1 MGLLLASGVALILF
15 GLIGSGLLI
24 ALALYASALFAMGFF
39 TPVPTG
45 SIMAVTVWGSTANW
59 SLTALPLFIWMGEI
73 LFHTRLSENMFRGLS
88 PWMMALP
95 GRLAHVNIVGC
106 GIFAAASGSSSATAA
121 TIGRITVPELRRRGY
136 GDALTIGS
144 LCGAG
149 TLGLLIPPSIMLI
162 VYGIAAQVSI
172 VRLFMAGIV
181 PGIILIFGMMA
192 AVALWSVVS
201 PNAVPPREKT
211 GDLLWKIR
219 ETRHLFPLVVL
230 ILLVI
235 GSIYTGFATA
245 SEAAVIGVIG
255 SLLLSAFSGTLTWE
269 AFTSS
274 ALSAVRTTCM
284 IGFILA
290 AAAFL
295 SSAMTLTGLPK
306 TLAAT
311 ITAYGFGPYM
321 LILVLTLL
329 YIAMGCILDGVSMV
343 VLTTSIVLPL
353 VEAAG
358 FNLVWFGVYI
368 IIVIEIAQITPPVGL
383 NLYVLQGLTG
393 RNIGFIS
400 KATLPFLF
408 VMILI
413 VALITVVPEI
423 VTFLPERVFGNG

>member
-1 MGLLLASGVALILF
+1 MGLLLATVALILF
-15 GLIGSGLLI
+15 GLIGSGLLV

-59 SLTALPLFIWMGEI
+59 ALTALPLFIWMGEI

-95 GRLAHVNIVGC
+95 GRLAHVNILGC

-201 PNAVPPREKT
+201 PNAVPPKEKT

-230 ILLVI
+230 VLLVI

-284 IGFILA
+284 IGLILA

-321 LILVLTLL
+321 LIFVLTLL
-329 YIAMGCILDGVSMV
+329 YLAMGCILDGVSMV

-400 KATLPFLF
+400 RATLPFLF

-413 VALITVVPEI
+413 VVLITLVPEI
-423 VTFLPERVFGNG
+423 VTFLPNRVFGNG